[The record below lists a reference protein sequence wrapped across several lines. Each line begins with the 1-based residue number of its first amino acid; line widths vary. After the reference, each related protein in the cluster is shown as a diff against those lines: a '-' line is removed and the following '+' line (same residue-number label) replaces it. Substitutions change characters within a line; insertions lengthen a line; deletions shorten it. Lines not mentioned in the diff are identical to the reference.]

1 MPAYDRTRLIHGAI
15 HTLTE
20 VMGHEMIIASIAIL
34 LILMHVRS
42 VFVICIT
49 LPLAVLFSFLMM
61 WVLRR
66 LGIID
71 IQANIMSLAGIT
83 ISIGILVDQAIVMT
97 ENATHHLKE
106 HFGDQQGHRRHPRTG
121 DRALPHGRPAD
132 LLLGA
137 DHAAVV
143 RSGVHAQRPR
153 RQAVSSAGLHQEL
166 RHDRRGADFGHAGAG
181 ADSDVHP
188 RPPAERRRKL
198 DRPQLHQYLQA
209 AAHLGLAAAEP
220 GDVDVRGA
228 ADPGG
233 RACFRLQAII
243 GPGSLAKRPGRST
256 FLVVFALVTVADRD
270 FHARTALAGV
280 VAGDAWC

>member
-1 MPAYDRTRLIHGAI
+1 MTGGVVLMRHGENPLAVTERIKEKIQELQPGCPTACTSWPAYDRTRLINGAI

-20 VMGHEMIIASIAIL
+20 VMGHEMIIASLAIL

-49 LPLAVLFSFLMM
+49 LPLAVLFSFLLM
-61 WVLRR
+61 WVLRQ

-106 HFGDQQGHRRHPRTG
+106 HFGDTESHRRHPRAG

-132 LLLGA
+132 LLLGD

-143 RSGVHAQRPR
+143 RAGVHAQRPR

-166 RHDRRGADFGHAGAG
+166 RHDRRGADLDHGRAGV
-181 ADSDVHP
+181 DPD
-188 RPPAERRRKL
+188 
-198 DRPQLHQYLQA
+198 LHQA
-209 AAHLGLAAAEP
+209 AGCGARKKTRSSAASS
-220 GDVDVRGA
+220 
-228 ADPGG
+228 
-233 RACFRLQAII
+233 I
-243 GPGSLAKRPGRST
+243 ST
-256 FLVVFALVTVADRD
+256 SR
-270 FHARTALAGV
+270 
-280 VAGDAWC
+280 C